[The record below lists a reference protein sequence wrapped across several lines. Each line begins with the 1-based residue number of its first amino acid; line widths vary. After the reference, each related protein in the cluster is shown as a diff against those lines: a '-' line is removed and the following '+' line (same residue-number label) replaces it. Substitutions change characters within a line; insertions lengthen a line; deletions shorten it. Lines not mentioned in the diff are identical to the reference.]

1 MSLLC
6 AYLVRVCA
14 FEKIVNLSL
23 NFLAIRTLETGTN
36 PKNRRKKTPSCRCF
50 QEVHINPFCVEIA
63 FRMWRAVIY
72 VRYF

>member
-1 MSLLC
+1 MFFLERL
-6 AYLVRVCA
+6 CA
-14 FEKIVNLSL
+14 FEKNCKFIAKL
-23 NFLAIRTLETGTN
+23 LAIRTLETGTN